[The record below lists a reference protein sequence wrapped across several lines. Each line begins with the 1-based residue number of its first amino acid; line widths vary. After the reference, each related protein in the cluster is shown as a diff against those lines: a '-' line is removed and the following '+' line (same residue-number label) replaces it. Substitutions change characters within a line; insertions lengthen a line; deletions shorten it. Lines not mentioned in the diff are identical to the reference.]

1 MRNQDDSFRKQQD
14 DLTNSC
20 AELKVRVLT
29 VIRFRS
35 FTEGLEMISKI
46 YINDFLVPPG
56 IASLSRDLYRSLSLV
71 PPNILI

>member
-1 MRNQDDSFRKQQD
+1 
-14 DLTNSC
+14 
-20 AELKVRVLT
+20 
-29 VIRFRS
+29 
-35 FTEGLEMISKI
+35 MISKI